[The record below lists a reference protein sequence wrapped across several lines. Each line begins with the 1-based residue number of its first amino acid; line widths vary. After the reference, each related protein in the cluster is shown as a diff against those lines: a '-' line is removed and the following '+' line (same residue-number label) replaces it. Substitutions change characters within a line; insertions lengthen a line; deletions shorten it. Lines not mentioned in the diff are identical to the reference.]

1 MCMMVKGIEAPL
13 NIIQGSPG
21 RALPPRDVAAYGS
34 TEDQRL
40 QCFLAS
46 YQLPAFASCTD
57 NFNGHL
63 AEVVVSMIRAARKGE
78 LVRCQEWVISSTAR
92 QGASSGHWSLIP
104 STVKHGAIL
113 ALLEEGQ
120 WVISST
126 ARQGASSGRLRLI
139 QSAVEHGQV

>member
-63 AEVVVSMIRAARKGE
+63 GEVS
-78 LVRCQEWVISSTAR
+78 
-92 QGASSGHWSLIP
+92 GASFGSSSHQFGWEP
-104 STVKHGAIL
+104 DFMK
-113 ALLEEGQ
+113 LLYCRIHRESPLL
-120 WVISST
+120 W
-126 ARQGASSGRLRLI
+126 LRH
-139 QSAVEHGQV
+139 AVACGNQAY